1 MKLQPEP
8 FQKIRCK
15 EKTIELRLLDEKR
28 QLIISGDEIEFTNLG
43 NEDEKLT
50 VRVGFL
56 HKFSSFSELY
66 KALPLDKCGYNS
78 SSIKEASPSDMD
90 AYYSVAEQSRYG
102 VVGIEFEL
110 L

>member
-28 QLIISGDEIEFTNLG
+28 QLIIPGDEIEFTNLG
-43 NEDEKLT
+43 NKDEKLT

-66 KALPLDKCGYNS
+66 KAFSLDKCGYNS
-78 SSIKEASPSDMD
+78 SSIKEASPT
-90 AYYSVAEQSRYG
+90 EQVHKKRT
-102 VVGIEFEL
+102 I
-110 L
+110 